1 MLADF
6 NKSHILCDPP
16 STRCLHRKN
25 IVFGTYLWSGA
36 DWSSTIFKLKVTVS
50 FKLEYNILWMCERFW
65 MVFEML
71 FLYIPVVVCPQHFLN
86 VALLCC
92 SLTCYVRIQVLYA
105 SNYVI
110 WIPAFF
116 GYMLRSC
123 HHAHVVD
130 SKMLLYINSNV
141 SWGFDYI
148 HKYFKIWNIEVG
160 IEHMLYI
167 HAILG

>member
-1 MLADF
+1 MSTTSFECVNDF
-6 NKSHILCDPP
+6 EWYL
-16 STRCLHRKN
+16 RCY
-25 IVFGTYLWSGA
+25 F
-36 DWSSTIFKLKVTVS
+36 
-50 FKLEYNILWMCERFW
+50 
-65 MVFEML
+65 
-71 FLYIPVVVCPQHFLN
+71 YIPVVVCPQHFLN

-167 HAILG
+167 HAILGFIRKSRNIRLNYWSRIRLPKHSPSYIIIMYSE